1 MRPLWLVESANP
13 RRAQSVRATERSV
26 SVASEYERDQRPV
39 AESSETGV
47 VDETRRD
54 ARGHGRCRLPSI
66 PFIRRRLETVS
77 SW

>member
-1 MRPLWLVESANP
+1 
-13 RRAQSVRATERSV
+13 V

-39 AESSETGV
+39 AECSETGV

>member
-1 MRPLWLVESANP
+1 VAGREREPKACAIGL
-13 RRAQSVRATERSV
+13 ERSV

-39 AESSETGV
+39 AECSETGV